1 MLEKDIEEERRKCMS
16 YSLKNKELEGKLQD
30 LEKSKQQEKVNFMN
44 DKSKDDERNAKLDEQ
59 FAIVR

>member
-30 LEKSKQQEKVNFMN
+30 LEKQKHQEKVNFMN